1 MLGISFINGT
11 INESNFIITD
21 VIRIRFTNG
30 KSLKYV
36 YTSDNL
42 IGYDFSSIRTIFRK
56 INDFIELI
64 NLHNSISPIVSIIN
78 NQALLVNK
86 HMYSIV
92 SVKLQNNSEYDY
104 NISSMFDILFS
115 DIDLYILANDC
126 ILNIIT
132 HISEVLNNERKNNLV
147 K

>member
-1 MLGISFINGT
+1 MLGISFINGV
-11 INESNFIITD
+11 INEYNYMISD
-21 VIRIRFTNG
+21 VIRINFTNG
-30 KSLKYV
+30 KYLKYV

-42 IGYDFSSIRTIFRK
+42 IGYDFTDIRSIFKK

-86 HMYSIV
+86 HVYSIV
-92 SVKLQNNSEYDY
+92 SVKLQNNSEYEY
-104 NISSMFDILFS
+104 NISSMFDNLFS

>member
-1 MLGISFINGT
+1 MLGITFINGV
-11 INESNFIITD
+11 ITEYNYMISD
-21 VIRIRFTNG
+21 VIRINLTNG
-30 KSLKYV
+30 KYIKYV

-42 IGYDFSSIRTIFRK
+42 IGYDFTDIRKIFRK

-86 HMYSIV
+86 HVYSIV
-92 SVKLQNNSEYDY
+92 TVKLQNNSEYEY
-104 NISSMFDILFS
+104 NISSMFDTLFS

-132 HISEVLNNERKNNLV
+132 YISEVLNNERKNNLV